1 MLSTRDAKLV
11 KRYYLLPKA
20 AWYSLVSLFLT
31 GGLAILLVMI
41 DNIGLGSKGFGD
53 LQLIAM
59 AAFMIAEGAVC
70 IACGVVARR
79 GLGSAHWQE
88 LEREAIGGNANIGTN
103 PAVAGGIGVAAAGRL
118 VDTLDNDDLDALSA
132 GLEIAG
138 AAMSAYGFFDTMR
151 RMSRAAAAVARAH
164 GMELPGLGRTRLLV
178 IGLPLLLLTLSFA
191 PRFIDSTAQSSA
203 SQEVSA
209 DTIQAFNAALEPVC
223 SYTLADD
230 PLEHRQDSGYRVSGN
245 ITDEDGDIVASVSV
259 ETDERGAVDS
269 VVYNADV
276 DIARTPEENLAFAE
290 ECFARFYDG
299 NFQRGYRSG
308 GNRAVGH
315 GTRQRARAARGIPP
329 GLPRRRLL
337 YRHRHGPRR
346 HRHPAR
352 LGPLRHGTGRGIRRV
367 HLTANLRLPDYVQSL
382 DALFFDPLSLTI
394 FHCHLPAVLHNL
406 FINREK

>member
-1 MLSTRDAKLV
+1 MLSARDAKLV

-20 AWYSLVSLFLT
+20 AWYSLVALFLT

-88 LEREAIGGNANIGTN
+88 LEREAISGNANIGTN

-118 VDTLDNDDLDALSA
+118 VDTLDNDDLDALNT

-138 AAMSAYGFFDTMR
+138 AAMSAYGFFDTMQ

-178 IGLPLLLLTLSFA
+178 IGLPLLLLTLSFV
-191 PRFIDSTAQSSA
+191 PHFIDSAAQSSE
-203 SQEVSA
+203 SQEASA
-209 DTIQAFNAALEPVC
+209 RAIQAFNTALEPVC

-276 DIARTPEENLAFAE
+276 DIARAPEENLAFAE
-290 ECFARFYDG
+290 ECFARFYEAISSVNVEAEGIELLDTG
-299 NFQRGYRSG
+299 LVNAPVLPEEFRQAFLAGDYYTAIDTDLDDTG
-308 GNRAVGH
+308 TLRAWALFD
-315 GTRQRARAARGIPP
+315 TEPQDEFDEYTNASISICLLARA
-329 GLPRRRLL
+329 
-337 YRHRHGPRR
+337 
-346 HRHPAR
+346 
-352 LGPLRHGTGRGIRRV
+352 
-367 HLTANLRLPDYVQSL
+367 
-382 DALFFDPLSLTI
+382 
-394 FHCHLPAVLHNL
+394 
-406 FINREK
+406 

>member
-1 MLSTRDAKLV
+1 MLSARDAKLV

-20 AWYSLVSLFLT
+20 AWYSLVALFLT

-41 DNIGLGSKGFGD
+41 DNIGLGSKGFGAQ
-53 LQLIAM
+53 QLIAM

-88 LEREAIGGNANIGTN
+88 LEREAIGGNADIGAN
-103 PAVAGGIGVAAAGRL
+103 PAVTGGIGVAAAGRL

-138 AAMSAYGFFDTMR
+138 AAMSAYGLFDTMR

-191 PRFIDSTAQSSA
+191 PRFIDSAAQSSEA
-203 SQEVSA
+203 QEVSA
-209 DTIQAFNAALEPVC
+209 RTIQAFNAALEPVC

-245 ITDEDGDIVASVSV
+245 ITNEDGDIVANVSV
-259 ETDERGAVDS
+259 ETDECGAVDS
-269 VVYNADV
+269 VVYNADI
-276 DIARTPEENLAFAE
+276 DITRTPEENLAFAE
-290 ECFARFYDG
+290 ESFARFYEAISSVDVETEG
-299 NFQRGYRSG
+299 IELLDTGLVSAPVLPDQFRQAFLTGDYYTAIDTDLDDTG
-308 GNRAVGH
+308 TLRAW
-315 GTRQRARAARGIPP
+315 TLFDTQPKEEFDEYTNASISIYLLARA
-329 GLPRRRLL
+329 
-337 YRHRHGPRR
+337 
-346 HRHPAR
+346 
-352 LGPLRHGTGRGIRRV
+352 
-367 HLTANLRLPDYVQSL
+367 
-382 DALFFDPLSLTI
+382 
-394 FHCHLPAVLHNL
+394 
-406 FINREK
+406 